1 MLLILNLW
9 NDVLFCGGAII
20 GRPFLVPLS
29 PPLSRLCRQLPSM
42 GALLIPILEE
52 WWHAVSEW
60 WLLFDVLF
68 FPAGD
73 QWSPLHSF
81 FVGAVIGRP
90 FLVSKTSYR
99 TAPSTSLLLPSF
111 PFPHSNTLRQADRLA
126 LFINLLHLCRSCYP
140 LFFVC
145 DRRQNPNL
153 TLFLSSLYCFQF
165 RHFRLLH
172 RLRKPYTFHLF

>member
-1 MLLILNLW
+1 MVAVIR
-9 NDVLFCGGAII
+9 
-20 GRPFLVPLS
+20 RPFFSCWRPMVAATFIFRRGGHWSPFFSFQNFVRDSALDVP
-29 PPLSRLCRQLPSM
+29 
-42 GALLIPILEE
+42 
-52 WWHAVSEW
+52 
-60 WLLFDVLF
+60 F

-126 LFINLLHLCRSCYP
+126 LFINLLHLCRLCYP

>member
-1 MLLILNLW
+1 MMFYFAEGDHW
-9 NDVLFCGGAII
+9 S
-20 GRPFLVPLS
+20 PFFSSQNFV
-29 PPLSRLCRQLPSM
+29 RD
-42 GALLIPILEE
+42 GAL
-52 WWHAVSEW
+52 
-60 WLLFDVLF
+60 DVLF

-90 FLVSKTSYR
+90 FLVSKTSYG
-99 TAPSTSLLLPSF
+99 TAPLTSLLLPSS

-145 DRRQNPNL
+145 DRRRNPNL

>member
-9 NDVLFCGGAII
+9 NDVLFCEGAII
-20 GRPFLVPLS
+20 GRPFSVPLS
-29 PPLSRLCRQLPSM
+29 PPPQSTLSTAPLYGSLTCLSLRRGGTQCRS
-42 GALLIPILEE
+42 GGCY
-52 WWHAVSEW
+52 ST
-60 WLLFDVLF
+60 
-68 FPAGD
+68 
-73 QWSPLHSF
+73 SF
-81 FVGAVIGRP
+81 FHIP
-90 FLVSKTSYR
+90 T
-99 TAPSTSLLLPSF
+99 
-111 PFPHSNTLRQADRLA
+111 RQGKPIWLA

-145 DRRQNPNL
+145 DRRRNLNL

>member
-20 GRPFLVPLS
+20 GRPFLV
-29 PPLSRLCRQLPSM
+29 
-42 GALLIPILEE
+42 
-52 WWHAVSEW
+52 
-60 WLLFDVLF
+60 
-68 FPAGD
+68 
-73 QWSPLHSF
+73 
-81 FVGAVIGRP
+81 
-90 FLVSKTSYR
+90 SKISYE
-99 TAPSTSLLLPSF
+99 TAPSTSLFFLLATNGRRYIHFSQGRSLAARFQFPKLRTRRRPRRPFFLPSF

-145 DRRQNPNL
+145 DRRRNPNL

>member
-1 MLLILNLW
+1 MFYFAEGRSLVALFLFPYHHPSVDSVDSSPLW
-9 NDVLFCGGAII
+9 EPYL
-20 GRPFLVPLS
+20 PL
-29 PPLSRLCRQLPSM
+29 
-42 GALLIPILEE
+42 LEE
-52 WWHAVSEW
+52 RWHAVSEW
-60 WLLFDVLF
+60 WLLFDVPF

-81 FVGAVIGRP
+81 LVGAVIGRP
-90 FLVSKTSYR
+90 FLVSKTSYG

-145 DRRQNPNL
+145 DRRRNLIL